1 MALVETPESLRLLLQ
16 ATGTAC
22 RGTRAVT
29 VAARATMKA
38 WGDLLGIALPE
49 FKFQVDTKP
58 LPPAQLT
65 EMQACPRARPAPP
78 CRPRFALRLRRRPA
92 PPSESDS

>member
-1 MALVETPESLRLLLQ
+1 MRVALETPDSLRLLLQ
-16 ATGTAC
+16 PEATGTAC

-49 FKFQVDTKP
+49 FQVDTKP

-65 EMQACPRARPAPP
+65 EMQAYPRPAPP
-78 CRPRFALRLRRRPA
+78 CGPRFTLRRRPA
-92 PPSESDS
+92 PPSESESDS